1 MIYYLND
8 YNGGTLGVC
17 EYLFERIK
25 RETKSKTIQQ
35 SAYLLVKGLIKK
47 KTNNSGALFNVLDD
61 LFDIPKEKEK
71 PQMSEEELINDFEN
85 YIKGV

>member
-17 EYLFERIK
+17 DYLFERIK

-35 SAYLLVKGLIKK
+35 SAYLLVKGMIKK

-61 LFDIPKEKEK
+61 LFEIPKEKGK
-71 PQMSEEELINDFEN
+71 PQMSEEELIEDFEN